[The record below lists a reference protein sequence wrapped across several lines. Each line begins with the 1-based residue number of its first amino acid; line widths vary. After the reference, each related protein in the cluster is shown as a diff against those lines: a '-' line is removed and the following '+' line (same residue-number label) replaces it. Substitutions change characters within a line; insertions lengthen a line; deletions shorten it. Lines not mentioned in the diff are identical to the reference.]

1 MLLQN
6 KKSLF
11 KFPLLLGSVMI
22 LLLFMML
29 NSNISNLIYLL
40 EMKLLNISTTW
51 LSISFI
57 IDYLS
62 LSFSLVVLVVSL
74 CVFSFAINYMYLD
87 LSKFRFMV
95 VLLMF
100 VFSMNLLVMSGSF
113 LTLMIGWD
121 GLGLSSFI
129 LIIYYMNLNSLK
141 AGMLTLLSNR
151 IGDIMIMWSFIFFC
165 YFGYFNVFPLEKYHF
180 LGMLLLTI
188 AAMTKSA
195 QYPFSAW
202 LPAAMA
208 APTPVS
214 ALVHSSTL
222 VTAGVF
228 LLIRFLMNTQLSMF
242 TINMLNFVS
251 AMTCFLGGVV
261 ACFEYD
267 IKKVIAF
274 STLSQLGL
282 MMYSISMNFPN
293 LALIHLYTHAMFK
306 SLLFL
311 SAGMILMV
319 SFGVQDL
326 RLLGSIIKYNPSLC
340 LFFNVSTLCLLG
352 IPFMSS
358 FYSKHIIYE
367 MMMMSS
373 LNIFSLV
380 LMLLGTMLTG
390 IYSIRMLLSL
400 MWKKTYN
407 YNMSLKISTNEYLPM
422 IILFVMSIIIGKM
435 LSTNNKIFWETLYV
449 NSVWSLITMILP
461 IIGAIMGVYM
471 TMNMNNTYFF
481 STMFFL
487 WEGSNSMNLFLM
499 KPSKKMKDLDYGWL
513 EPLYIKKS
521 FYSMLDFKLG
531 MFFRYSFIHY
541 LSFMFHGSAMV
552 FMVFMMCY
560 MLF

>member
-1 MLLQN
+1 MLLLRN
-6 KKSLF
+6 KSLF
-11 KFPLLLGSVMI
+11 RFSLLLGSMLI
-22 LLLFMML
+22 FLLFTML
-29 NSNISNLIYLL
+29 NSSVSNLIYLL
-40 EMKLLNISTTW
+40 EVKLLYISSMW
-51 LSISFI
+51 FSMSFI

-87 LSKFRFMV
+87 LSKFRFMI
-95 VLLMF
+95 VLVMF

-121 GLGLSSFI
+121 GLGLSSFV
-129 LIIYYMNLNSLK
+129 LIIYYMNSNSFK

-151 IGDIMIMWSFIFFC
+151 IGDIMIMWSFTFFC
-165 YFGYFNVFPLEKYHF
+165 YLGYFNIFPLEKCHF
-180 LGMLLLTI
+180 TCLLLLTI

-228 LLIRFLMNTQLSMF
+228 LLIRFLTNMQLSLF

-251 AMTCFLGGVV
+251 AMTCFLGGVA
-261 ACFEYD
+261 ACFEHD

-319 SFGVQDL
+319 SFGIQDL

-340 LFFNVSTLCLLG
+340 LFFNISTLCLLG

-373 LNIFSLV
+373 LNIFSLM

-400 MWKKTYN
+400 VWEKNCDCKMI
-407 YNMSLKISTNEYLPM
+407 LKISMSEYFPM
-422 IILFVMSIIIGKM
+422 ILLFIMSIIIGKM
-435 LSTNNKIFWETLYV
+435 LKMNNMIFWETLYV
-449 NSVWSLITMILP
+449 SSMWSLVTMILP
-461 IIGAIMGVYM
+461 IIGAFLGMYM
-471 TMNMNNTYFF
+471 MYNTTNYFF

-487 WEGSNSMNLFLM
+487 WESSNSVNLLLM
-499 KPSKKMKDLDYGWL
+499 QPSKKMKVLDYGWL
-513 EPLYIKKS
+513 EPFHIKSS
-521 FYSMLDFKLG
+521 FYNILDYKLS
-531 MFFRYSFIHY
+531 MFFRYSLIY
-541 LSFMFHGSAMV
+541 YMNFMFHGSMMIFMV
-552 FMVFMMCY
+552 FMVCY